1 MLSPKS
7 LFRKIFPLLA
17 VLPGIALCLLP
28 EAGNAAEPELLSL
41 AQAIDQTLVHNPD
54 LRIAALGMAAAAAAM
69 QSAAAAPNPTLTLQT
84 LGINPSVGIGAGAL
98 RSKSVD
104 STVRLDQLFE
114 RGGKRGFRIETAAHL
129 EAAAGSDLQESRRQL
144 RRVASAAYYALL
156 AARDKL
162 AITRQSFDLFDKSV
176 RAAERRRQA
185 GDLAQADV
193 TRVRVD
199 ALRAQNDVTQAESD
213 LSTARQNLLLLMG
226 RLDGQGGQFSQSN
239 RIEAS
244 DAWPVSLPPQFGDAH
259 GLAFSGSEF
268 SGTDAPDFVP
278 DPATLLRRPDV
289 RSARARLDAALAT
302 RKLALAARSADITVG
317 IQAEHFPA
325 SSSNPQGSGNSYGLA
340 LQIPLFVRYTFDGE
354 IRAADAAAE
363 IARENLD
370 KTMAQARSD
379 LIIGVDQLL
388 AAHQRMRRSDD
399 SVLVAAKKSAD
410 AVEFAFVKGALGIM
424 DLLDVRRTYRSAQL
438 EALAAHVDYALSLA
452 AWQAA
457 ISEGNL
463 P

>member
-1 MLSPKS
+1 MFAPKLIFSKSTFRTITSLVMLSM
-7 LFRKIFPLLA
+7 A
-17 VLPGIALCLLP
+17 LLP
-28 EAGNAAEPELLSL
+28 EGANGAEPELLSL
-41 AQAIDQTLVHNPD
+41 VQAIDLTLAHNPD
-54 LRIAALGMAAAAAAM
+54 MRIAALGVAGAGAAM

-84 LGINPSVGIGAGAL
+84 LGINPSLGIGAGAL
-98 RSKSVD
+98 RGKTVD

-129 EAAAGSDLQESRRQL
+129 ETAAGSDLLETRRQL
-144 RRVASAAYYALL
+144 RLVASTAYYALL

-162 AITRQSFDLFDKSV
+162 VITRQSCDLFDKSV

-193 TRVRVD
+193 ARVRVD
-199 ALRAQNDVTQAESD
+199 ALRAQNDVTQAQSD
-213 LSTARQNLLLLMG
+213 LATARQNLLLLMG
-226 RLDGQGGQFSQSN
+226 RLDGRSGQIGQ
-239 RIEAS
+239 IDVS
-244 DAWPVSLPPQFGDAH
+244 DGWPESLPPS
-259 GLAFSGSEF
+259 LASSGSDA
-268 SGTDAPDFVP
+268 SGPLDSA
-278 DPATLLRRPDV
+278 ALLRRPDV
-289 RSARARLDAALAT
+289 RSARARLDAALAA

-354 IRAADAAAE
+354 IRAADVAAE

-370 KTMAQARSD
+370 KTLAQARSD
-379 LIIGVDQLL
+379 LSIGADHLRT
-388 AAHQRMRRSDD
+388 AHQRMRRSDD

-410 AVEFAFVKGALGIM
+410 AAEFAFAKGALGIM

-438 EALAAHVDYALSLA
+438 DALAAHVDYALSLA

-457 ISEGNL
+457 ITESK
-463 P
+463 PQ